1 MLKDRYPV
9 AELCREMNVNRSGYY
24 KWAAR
29 KGTKNQYEK
38 IGNFSQNCS
47 WKPIRSI
54 VPMDIISSQR
64 WYAKRQDGCS
74 QTILHINA
82 ANMQG

>member
-29 KGTKNQYEK
+29 KGTKNQYKEVY
-38 IGNFSQNCS
+38 NEDYAQQ
-47 WKPIRSI
+47 I
-54 VPMDIISSQR
+54 VKTNYYKNPV
-64 WYAKRQDGCS
+64 
-74 QTILHINA
+74 
-82 ANMQG
+82 